1 MNIDHSGDNII
12 NIGSGSNI
20 SVNEIADMLS
30 KTAPRINNPPV
41 VEPRET
47 LADIKI
53 ATNFLNWEPTVKLSD
68 WIENYKNIL
77 GI

>member
-1 MNIDHSGDNII
+1 
-12 NIGSGSNI
+12 
-20 SVNEIADMLS
+20 MLS
-30 KTAPRINNPPV
+30 KNAPRINNPPV
-41 VEPRET
+41 IEPRET